1 MTLSEEVLLA
11 AYFGCMT
18 LLGIYGLHRLFLV
31 VLYLRS
37 RKDKSRYASEGRP
50 LPPLTVQIPLFNER
64 YVAGRIID
72 AACALDYPRDRLE
85 IQILDDSTDDTAELC
100 RRKVQEYSSQGFH
113 IRHLYRESRAGFKA
127 GALEEG
133 LRVASGEFVAIF
145 DADFLPPADF
155 ARSILPYFADPGVGM
170 VQARWGHLNRGYSA
184 LTRVQSIFLD
194 GHFVIEQAA
203 RCDSGRFFN
212 FNGTAGIWRR
222 SCIESSG
229 GWQHDT
235 LTEDLDLSY
244 RAQMAGWRFLFLPD
258 VVAPAELP
266 VEMNAFKSQQHRWAK
281 GSIQTGLK
289 LLPSILRGPLPAR
302 IKTEAVFHLTSNV
315 AYLLMVA
322 ASLLYFPVMRV
333 RERMEWHQLMS
344 LDFPILLFG
353 SGSVLAFY
361 LLSQKEH
368 RSRWGAT
375 LWDLPCLMSVGMGL
389 CVNNSQAV
397 LEALWGRRTEFV
409 RTPKPDVKGAA
420 AASAC
425 KDYRGRLSPLAL
437 LELGAALYFVFV
449 LVYAMRKGIYVSL
462 PFVLLFLSGYLYSSI
477 RSLGEAVLSRR

>member
-1 MTLSEEVLLA
+1 MTLPEEILLA
-11 AYFGCMT
+11 AYFACMA
-18 LLGIYGLHRLFLV
+18 LLGIYGLHRLCLV
-31 VLYLRS
+31 FLYLRRREEKTAFS
-37 RKDKSRYASEGRP
+37 PTGDL
-50 LPPLTVQIPLFNER
+50 LPPLTVQIPLYNEI

-72 AACALDYPRDRLE
+72 AACALDYPKERLE
-85 IQILDDSTDDTAELC
+85 IQILDDSTDETGDLC
-100 RRKVQEYSSQGFH
+100 RKKVEEYSALGYR
-113 IRHLYRESRAGFKA
+113 IRHLRRGSRSGFKA

-133 LRVASGEFVAIF
+133 LKVATGEFVAIF
-145 DADFLPPADF
+145 DADFLPQPDF
-155 ARSILPYFADPGVGM
+155 ALRIMPCFADPGVGM

-203 RCDSGRFFN
+203 RCGSGRFFN

-222 SCIESSG
+222 RCIESSG

-244 RAQMAGWRFLFLPD
+244 RAQMEGWRFVFLPD

-289 LLPSILRGPLPAR
+289 LLPSILRSPLPAR
-302 IKTEAVFHLTSNV
+302 IKAEAVFHLTSNV

-322 ASLLYFPVMRV
+322 VSLLYFPVMRI
-333 RERMEWHQLMS
+333 RERMEWHQLMT
-344 LDFPILLFG
+344 LDLPILLFG

-361 LLSQKEH
+361 LLSQKDL

-389 CVNNSQAV
+389 CVNNSLAV
-397 LEALWGRRTEFV
+397 LEALWGRKTDFV
-409 RTPKPDVKGAA
+409 RTPKLRVEGNTALSGRA
-420 AASAC
+420 G
-425 KDYRGRLSPLAL
+425 YRGRLSPLVL
-437 LELGAALYFVFV
+437 LELIAALYFVFV
-449 LVYAMRKGIYVSL
+449 LAYAMRKEIYVSL
-462 PFVLLFLSGYLYSSI
+462 PFVLLFLSGYLYSSV
-477 RSLGEAVLSRR
+477 RSLGEALVPRR